1 MRWRAVLILTGP
13 PGAGK
18 STVARLLARSRTQC
32 VHMHTDDFYA
42 WIVSGYIE
50 PWKREAY
57 AQNVSV
63 VTAIRDAAVT
73 FARGG
78 YDVILDGI
86 VGPWFLEPFQESDIP
101 FDYVVLRPAEA
112 VTVERGTTRQH
123 VMREEAVI
131 RQMWAAFSRLGT
143 FEPHAIDTSGQTP
156 EETAQLVEE
165 RWQRGEF
172 RLGPLSQP

>member
-1 MRWRAVLILTGP
+1 MAGAVLILTGP

-18 STVARLLARSRTQC
+18 STVARLLARSRPKC

-50 PWKREAY
+50 PWKREAR
-57 AQNVSV
+57 AQNITV
-63 VTAIRDAAVT
+63 VTAIRDAVVT

-86 VGPWFLEPFQESDIP
+86 VGPWFLEPFQESEIP
-101 FDYVVLRPAEA
+101 FDYVVLRPPEA
-112 VTVERGTTRQH
+112 VTVERGTMRQH

-131 RQMWAAFSRLGT
+131 RQMWAAFAQLGP
-143 FEPHAIDTSGQTP
+143 FERHAIDTGGQTP
-156 EETAQLVEE
+156 EQTTQLVEG
-165 RWQRGEF
+165 RWQNGGL
-172 RLGPLSQP
+172 RLAT